1 VGGVGLTACQGFLVG
16 GSLCL
21 CSGGWNWMSSLWS
34 AVKCPVVSFGV
45 SMGSAWLWAAHLL
58 MFKVGFLFCW
68 RIIVVCFALD
78 LVRSWVELGFRVGV
92 SSCLLMF
99 SGIRSSLMF

>member
-1 VGGVGLTACQGFLVG
+1 
-16 GSLCL
+16 
-21 CSGGWNWMSSLWS
+21 MSSLWS

-45 SMGSAWLWAAHLL
+45 SMGLAWLWAARIL

-68 RIIVVCFALD
+68 RIIVVCLALD

>member
-1 VGGVGLTACQGFLVG
+1 
-16 GSLCL
+16 
-21 CSGGWNWMSSLWS
+21 MSSLWS

-45 SMGSAWLWAAHLL
+45 SVGLAWLWAACLL

-68 RIIVVCFALD
+68 RIIVVCLALD

-92 SSCLLMF
+92 ETF
-99 SGIRSSLMF
+99 G